1 MKRFTS
7 AFLLLLLTSCGV
19 PLEAE
24 PEILDITIDDPPQ
37 VAEPPTRDLEAVT
50 LYLVG
55 GETVVPVTRD
65 LTSPADVEV
74 ILESLFEGVTEP
86 ESRAGLR
93 TSVPPETRLLGVERD
108 GSSVV
113 VDLGREFTAVG
124 GEQEVMAVAQ
134 IVLTAPAVEGVES
147 VSFEIES
154 IPTAVPVSDGAL
166 SSDAVTAHQYG
177 ELLQAPP

>member
-1 MKRFTS
+1 MT
-7 AFLLLLLTSCGV
+7 FLALALTACGV

-37 VAEPPTRDLEAVT
+37 VAEPPTEDLEAVT

-55 GETVVPVTRD
+55 GESVVPVTRD
-65 LTSPADVEV
+65 LTSPADVETV
-74 ILESLFEGVTEP
+74 LESLFDGITEP

-93 TSVPPETRLLGVERD
+93 TSVPPSTRLLGVEQE
-108 GSSVV
+108 GSSIV

-124 GEQEVMAVAQ
+124 GEQEIMAIAQ
-134 IVLTAPAVEGVES
+134 IVLTATGVGGVDS

-154 IPTAVPVSDGAL
+154 VPTAVPVSDGAL
-166 SSDAVTAHQYG
+166 SSESVTAHEYAD
-177 ELLQAPP
+177 LLQAPP